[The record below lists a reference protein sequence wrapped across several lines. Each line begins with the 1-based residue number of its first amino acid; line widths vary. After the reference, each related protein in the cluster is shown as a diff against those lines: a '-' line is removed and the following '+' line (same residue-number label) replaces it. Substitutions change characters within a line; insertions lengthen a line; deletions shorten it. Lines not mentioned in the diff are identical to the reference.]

1 MTALRSNNLEL
12 TQLKRIGP
20 KTLNYLHKLGIFSLE
35 DILFHL
41 PYRYQDR
48 TRIVPIGSLRVGD
61 QAVIE
66 GEVVSAHVVFR
77 GRRQLQIIIKDPSGA
92 ITLRFFYFNSAQQKN
107 LPVGTRVRCFG
118 EARQT
123 KREWNMIH
131 PEYRRLDNEKV
142 LEVDEVLTPVYP
154 TTDGLTQHTWQ
165 SLNKQALQ
173 YLTQDQGSFEILPP
187 DILKKLALPS
197 LVDSLQF
204 IHRPPP
210 DAPIEILQAGIH
222 PFQQRLAFEELLT
235 QQISLRQLR
244 MRMHTQNSYKIE
256 INTVAQHTFLKQLS
270 FPLTSAQQK
279 VMVEIQADLQQTHPM
294 LRLVQGDVGSGK
306 TAVAGLATMQAISN
320 GYQVAIMAPTELLAE
335 QHYQTFSEWF
345 KPLGINVV
353 WLVSKLKVGEK
364 RAALAGIADGSAPII
379 IGTHA
384 LFQKGV
390 EFAKLALVII
400 DEQHRF
406 GVAQRLALQQKGITA
421 GIHPHQLILT
431 ATPIPRTLAM
441 TFYADLDVSV
451 IDELPPGRTPINTI
465 VIDSKRRDEIIER
478 VKNICIGGGQCYWVC
493 PLIEESELLE
503 CEAAE
508 VTAEKLQKLLP
519 TLNIGLVHGRLKSVE
534 KETVMHAFKK
544 GEINV
549 LVATTVIEVGINVPN
564 ASLMIIENPE
574 RMGLAQLHQLRGRVG
589 RGTAQS
595 HCVLLY
601 QTPLSELARK
611 RLAVMRE
618 STDGFYIA
626 QQDLE
631 LRGAGELLGT
641 QQTGIQQLRIAD
653 LFRDRKL
660 LPKVQVT
667 ANTILQEYSE
677 VVEKLIQRWIGK
689 NKEYGRV

>member
-1 MTALRSNNLEL
+1 MQLS
-12 TQLKRIGP
+12 QLKRIGP
-20 KTLNYLHKLGIFSLE
+20 KTLTYLDKLGVFSLE

-41 PYRYQDR
+41 PCRYQDR

-66 GEVVSAHVVFR
+66 GEVVSTQVVFR
-77 GRRQLQIIIKDPSGA
+77 ARRQLQVIIKDPSGA
-92 ITLRFFYFNSAQQKN
+92 ITLRFFFFNSAQQKN
-107 LPVGTRVRCFG
+107 LIPGTRVRCFG
-118 EARQT
+118 ELRQT
-123 KREWNMIH
+123 KRELNMIH
-131 PEYRRLDNEKV
+131 PEYRRLDSAQPV
-142 LEVDEVLTPVYP
+142 AVDEVLTPVYP
-154 TTDGLTQHTWQ
+154 TTDGLSQHTWQ
-165 SLNKQALQ
+165 SLTKQALN
-173 YLTQDQGSFEILPP
+173 YLQQHQDSFEILPL
-187 DILKKLALPS
+187 DIQQELRLPS
-197 LVDSLQF
+197 LVAALQF

-210 DAPIEILQAGIH
+210 DAPIELLQAGTH
-222 PFQQRLAFEELLT
+222 FFQQRLCFEELLA

-244 MRMHTQNSYKIE
+244 LRMHAQNSYKIE
-256 INTVAQHTFLKQLS
+256 IHQAAQQKILQQLS
-270 FPLTSAQQK
+270 FPLTKAQQK
-279 VMVEIQADLQQTHPM
+279 VTIEIQQDLQQQHPM

-306 TAVAGLATMQAISN
+306 TAVAGLAAMQAIAN

-335 QHYQTFSEWF
+335 QHYQTFTEWF
-345 KPLGINVV
+345 MPLGIHVV
-353 WLVSKLKVGEK
+353 WLVSKLKVAEK
-364 RAALAGIADGSAPII
+364 RNALVEIADGTAQII

-384 LFQKGV
+384 LFQKDV
-390 EFAKLALVII
+390 EFYKLGLVII

-406 GVAQRLALQQKGITA
+406 GVAQRLALQKKGIAA

-441 TFYADLDVSV
+441 TFYADLDVSI

-465 VIDSKRRDEIIER
+465 VVDSKRRTEIIER
-478 VKNICIGGGQCYWVC
+478 VKNICTEGGQCYWVC
-493 PLIEESELLE
+493 PLIEESEELE

-508 VTAEKLQKLLP
+508 VTAENLRKLLP
-519 TLNIGLVHGRLKSVE
+519 KLKIGLVHGRLKSAQ

-544 GEINV
+544 GEIDV

-589 RGTAQS
+589 RGSAQS

-660 LPKVQVT
+660 LPKVQAA
-667 ANTILQEYSE
+667 ANTLLQDHPD
-677 VVEKLIQRWIGK
+677 VVEKLIQRWIGH
-689 NKEYGRV
+689 NKEYGNV